1 MPFLFSPG
9 TLPRIGLRLSVV
21 RFQLLIDGWLLTAV
35 SDSKRHLRHEAPYLQ
50 TRLVYVLFVFFE
62 EETRLDQTEFAQ
74 ILADPLELSR
84 QWTREGRKVVGCLDS
99 YIPEEFIHA
108 AGMIS
113 LRLLGN
119 TENIALADSYLPV
132 FAGKLARSILEQ
144 ALRGDLA
151 HLAGVAIS
159 NSSDAVRM
167 LYDLWGRHI
176 PQQWV
181 SLIDVPAILE
191 GETNHRVFQQA
202 MLTFKGELEKFAGR
216 DLEPAVLSRSIAVF
230 NENRRLMKELAS
242 LLSASPQQLSA
253 ETYLDA
259 LLSGFVLTRERHNEL
274 LVRLLESSR
283 REVPDKAGDL
293 VRLHV
298 SGPILVDCSFLPLLR
313 ECGATMVSEDLGTG
327 VEAVIERYWSKVSES
342 YKTPMEPRWR
352 HLLNQIERSKARGVI
367 FVIEK
372 YSDEDQYDY
381 PVWRDRLRS
390 RGVPSLLLD
399 SELVLEGEQVRTRV
413 QTFVELVK
421 GGAFS

>member
-1 MPFLFSPG
+1 MVQS
-9 TLPRIGLRLSVV
+9 
-21 RFQLLIDGWLLTAV
+21 
-35 SDSKRHLRHEAPYLQ
+35 
-50 TRLVYVLFVFFE
+50 
-62 EETRLDQTEFAQ
+62 EFAR

-84 QWTREGRKVVGCLDS
+84 QWSRQGHKVIGCLDS

-108 AGMIS
+108 AGMIP
-113 LRLLGN
+113 LRILGSTAN
-119 TENIALADSYLPV
+119 VTLADSYLPV

-176 PQQWV
+176 PQQRAF
-181 SLIDVPAILE
+181 LIDVPAILE
-191 GETNHRVFQQA
+191 GETNHRVFRQA
-202 MLTFKGELEKFAGR
+202 MLEFKGELEKFAGKP
-216 DLEPAVLSRSIAVF
+216 LEPAALSRSIAVF
-230 NENRRLMKELAS
+230 NKNRRLLKDAAS
-242 LLSASPQQLSA
+242 LLGASPPRLSA
-253 ETYLDA
+253 ESYLDA
-259 LLSGFVLTRERHNEL
+259 LLSGFVLTKEKHNEL
-274 LVRLLESSR
+274 LGQLLESSR
-283 REVPDKAGDL
+283 RDTLERTEGLTP
-293 VRLHV
+293 LHV
-298 SGPILVDCSFLPLLR
+298 CGPILMDRSFLPLLR
-313 ECGATMVSEDLGTG
+313 QCGATMVSEDLGTG
-327 VEAVIERYWSKVSES
+327 SRYFWDEVDEAGEPVEAVIERYWSKIPES

-352 HLLNQIERSKARGVI
+352 HLLNQIERSKAKGVI

-399 SELVLEGEQVRTRV
+399 SELVLESEQVRTRV
-413 QTFVELVK
+413 QTFVDIMK